1 VCAFMGTD
9 PAGHSILSEP
19 SAHTIVAGDL
29 EAVFLP
35 HHGML
40 GASFRCRGLELLRR
54 VENLDSAAARGSTAG
69 IPLLYPWANR
79 LESLRY
85 HAGGQ
90 EVQLAATSPLLHF
103 DEHGLP
109 MHGVPW
115 AQLKWDV
122 IEASKELLVGRL
134 VWNRVDLLAIFPFPH
149 QVEMTAMIRPDAL
162 TIETRLTRSVGP
174 VPVSLGF
181 HPYFGIPGLR
191 RAQWHLQLPPMRTL
205 VLNPNGIPTGDEEA
219 FSGFD
224 AALGE
229 SNFDDGFAVIGK
241 RPIFSLLGAGLRI
254 TLEFLEGYRYA
265 QIFAPKNKDYV
276 AIEPMT
282 APTNALT
289 RGCGLSCVGPGSQFR
304 AAFRIGVKAA
314 P

>member
-1 VCAFMGTD
+1 MGTD
-9 PAGHSILSEP
+9 PAGYSILSEP
-19 SAHTIVAGDL
+19 SAHTIVAGDF

-40 GASFRCRGLELLRR
+40 GASFRYRGLELLRR

-85 HAGGQ
+85 NAGGQ
-90 EVQLAATSPLLHF
+90 EVQLATTSPLLHF
-103 DEHGLP
+103 DEHRLP

-115 AQLKWDV
+115 SQLKWDV
-122 IEASKELLVGRL
+122 IEARKELLVGRL
-134 VWNRVDLLAIFPFPH
+134 VWNRVDPLAIFPFPH

-162 TIETRLTRSVGP
+162 TIETRLTSSVGP
-174 VPVSLGF
+174 APVSFGF

-191 RAQWHLQLPPMRTL
+191 RAQWHLKLPPMRTL
-205 VLNPNGIPTGDEEA
+205 VLDPNGIPTGEGAA
-219 FSGFD
+219 FAGFD
-224 AALGE
+224 AELGE
-229 SNFDDGFAVIGK
+229 SNFDDGFAVIEK

-289 RGCGLSCVGPGSQFR
+289 RGCGLSFVGPGSEFR
-304 AAFRIGVKAA
+304 AAFRIGVEAT